1 MQPPTKQIVTLT
13 LIRALVTLPNEIEIE
28 AKILYCVRISN
39 DPSICNSS
47 PGIRRYLE
55 EVYFYGDQ

>member
-39 DPSICNSS
+39 DLSICNS
-47 PGIRRYLE
+47 RYLE